1 MNIIYMTSRQVNI
14 DFIIT
19 ENIEMIWEIVLDDIK
34 PRLKSQEQFTQA
46 RGFFINQARLF
57 FEREKNN
64 QQNLMEMNK
73 KFISLIMNSFNPQ
86 QQQQKPANNPQQSK
100 QLFKAEDIQ
109 AERLNAFE
117 KGLADKKND
126 FMTAMSV
133 PVPETPRFSDNT
145 SDEPIGGAMG
155 ELIARTLAQRNFDVE
170 SIHKTTNKE
179 DVEKWLKPAE
189 TSVKVEKVQQSQQST
204 TQLEEKQKQ
213 YQYNQPAPRF
223 IQIGEELPVLPIG
236 KKQISW
242 GENKEY
248 DTFINTSE
256 IQLEINELPYRN
268 SEEPQNSGPDIFS
281 RLKQIKEVS
290 SLKEEE
296 TVELKNE
303 IKVMGEKIFN
313 LEDKMNQILELLK
326 NKIELNS
333 NNNMDSTYKEQ

>member
-1 MNIIYMTSRQVNI
+1 MTSRQVNI

-57 FEREKNN
+57 FEREKNV
-64 QQNLMEMNK
+64 QKNLMEMNK

-86 QQQQKPANNPQQSK
+86 QQQQNSANNPPQTK

-117 KGLADKKND
+117 RGLADKKND
-126 FMTAMSV
+126 FMSAMSV

-145 SDEPIGGAMG
+145 TDEPIGGAMG

-189 TSVKVEKVQQSQQST
+189 TSVKMEKVQRNQQSAN
-204 TQLEEKQKQ
+204 QLEEKQKQ
-213 YQYNQPAPRF
+213 YQYNQPAPKF
-223 IQIGEELPVLPIG
+223 IQIGEELPVLPVG

-242 GENKEY
+242 GENQEY

-256 IQLEINELPYRN
+256 IQLEINEISSRR
-268 SEEPQNSGPDIFS
+268 SEDNNPNIFS
-281 RLKQIKEVS
+281 RLKQVKEVS

-296 TVELKNE
+296 TVEIKNE
-303 IKVMGEKIFN
+303 IKVMGDKIFN

-333 NNNMDSTYKEQ
+333 NNNVDNTYKEQ

>member
-1 MNIIYMTSRQVNI
+1 MTSRQVNI

-57 FEREKNN
+57 FEREKNV

-86 QQQQKPANNPQQSK
+86 QQQQNSVNNPPQTK

-117 KGLADKKND
+117 RGLADKKND
-126 FMTAMSV
+126 FMSAMSV

-145 SDEPIGGAMG
+145 TDEPIGGAMG

-170 SIHKTTNKE
+170 SIHKATNKE

-189 TSVKVEKVQQSQQST
+189 TSVKMEKVQQNQQSA

-213 YQYNQPAPRF
+213 YQYNQPAPKF
-223 IQIGEELPVLPIG
+223 IQIGEELPVLPVG

-242 GENKEY
+242 GENQEY

-256 IQLEINELPYRN
+256 IQLEINEISSRR
-268 SEEPQNSGPDIFS
+268 SEDNNPNIFS
-281 RLKQIKEVS
+281 RLKQVKEVS

-296 TVELKNE
+296 TDEIKNE
-303 IKVMGEKIFN
+303 IKVMGDKIFN

-326 NKIELNS
+326 NKIEL
-333 NNNMDSTYKEQ
+333 KFQQ

>member
-1 MNIIYMTSRQVNI
+1 VNIIYMTSRQVNI

-34 PRLKSQEQFTQA
+34 PRLKSQEQFTNA

-57 FEREKNN
+57 FEREKNV

-86 QQQQKPANNPQQSK
+86 QQQTQVK

-117 KGLADKKND
+117 RGLADKKND
-126 FMTAMSV
+126 FMSAMSV

-145 SDEPIGGAMG
+145 TDEPIGGAMG

-170 SIHKTTNKE
+170 SIHKATNKE

-189 TSVKVEKVQQSQQST
+189 TSVKMEKVQQNQQT
-204 TQLEEKQKQ
+204 ATQLEEKQKQ
-213 YQYNQPAPRF
+213 YQYNQPAPKF
-223 IQIGEELPVLPIG
+223 IQIGEELPVAPIS

-242 GENKEY
+242 GENQEY
-248 DTFINTSE
+248 DAFINTSE
-256 IQLEINELPYRN
+256 IQLEINEHT
-268 SEEPQNSGPDIFS
+268 SKNSGPDIFS
-281 RLKQIKEVS
+281 RLKQIKEES
-290 SLKEEE
+290 PE
-296 TVELKNE
+296 TIELKNE
-303 IKVMGEKIFN
+303 IKVMGEKIVN
-313 LEDKMNQILELLK
+313 LEDKINQILEVLK
-326 NKIELNS
+326 NKN
-333 NNNMDSTYKEQ
+333 

>member
-1 MNIIYMTSRQVNI
+1 MTSRQVNI

-34 PRLKSQEQFTQA
+34 PRLKSQEQFTNA

-57 FEREKNN
+57 FEREKNV

-86 QQQQKPANNPQQSK
+86 QQQTQVK

-117 KGLADKKND
+117 RGLADKKND
-126 FMTAMSV
+126 FMSAMSV

-145 SDEPIGGAMG
+145 TDEPIGGAMG

-170 SIHKTTNKE
+170 SIHKATNKE

-189 TSVKVEKVQQSQQST
+189 TSVKMEKVQQNQQT
-204 TQLEEKQKQ
+204 ATQLEEKQKQ
-213 YQYNQPAPRF
+213 YQYNQPAPKF
-223 IQIGEELPVLPIG
+223 IQIGEELPVAPIS

-242 GENKEY
+242 GENQEY
-248 DTFINTSE
+248 DAFINTSE
-256 IQLEINELPYRN
+256 IQLEINEHT
-268 SEEPQNSGPDIFS
+268 SKNSGPDIFS
-281 RLKQIKEVS
+281 RLKQIKEES
-290 SLKEEE
+290 PE
-296 TVELKNE
+296 TIELKNE
-303 IKVMGEKIFN
+303 IKVMGEKIVN
-313 LEDKMNQILELLK
+313 LEDKINQILEVLK
-326 NKIELNS
+326 NKN
-333 NNNMDSTYKEQ
+333 

>member
-1 MNIIYMTSRQVNI
+1 VNIIYMTSRQVNI

-57 FEREKNN
+57 FEREKNV

-86 QQQQKPANNPQQSK
+86 QQQQNSVNNPPQTK

-117 KGLADKKND
+117 RGLADKKND
-126 FMTAMSV
+126 FMSAMSV

-145 SDEPIGGAMG
+145 TDEPIGGAMG

-170 SIHKTTNKE
+170 SIHKATNKE

-189 TSVKVEKVQQSQQST
+189 TSVKMEKVQQNQQSA

-213 YQYNQPAPRF
+213 YQYNQPAPKF
-223 IQIGEELPVLPIG
+223 IQIGEELPVLPVG

-242 GENKEY
+242 GENQEY

-256 IQLEINELPYRN
+256 IQLEINEISSRR
-268 SEEPQNSGPDIFS
+268 SEDNNPNIFS
-281 RLKQIKEVS
+281 RLKQVKEVS

-296 TVELKNE
+296 TDEIKNE
-303 IKVMGEKIFN
+303 IKVMGDKIFN

-326 NKIELNS
+326 NKIEL
-333 NNNMDSTYKEQ
+333 KFQQ

>member
-1 MNIIYMTSRQVNI
+1 MTSRQVNI

-57 FEREKNN
+57 FEREKNA

-86 QQQQKPANNPQQSK
+86 QQQQQQHSANNPPQSK

-117 KGLADKKND
+117 RGLADKKND

-145 SDEPIGGAMG
+145 TDEPIGGAMG

-170 SIHKTTNKE
+170 SIHKATNKE

-189 TSVKVEKVQQSQQST
+189 TSVKMEKVQQSQQST
-204 TQLEEKQKQ
+204 SQLEEKQKQ

-223 IQIGEELPVLPIG
+223 IQIGEELPVLPVV
-236 KKQISW
+236 KKQITW
-242 GENKEY
+242 GENQEY

-256 IQLEINELPYRN
+256 IQLEINEISSRL
-268 SEEPQNSGPDIFS
+268 SEDNNPNIFS

>member
-1 MNIIYMTSRQVNI
+1 MTSRQVNI

-57 FEREKNN
+57 FEREKNV

-73 KFISLIMNSFNPQ
+73 KFISLIMNSFRSANQQPQ
-86 QQQQKPANNPQQSK
+86 VK

-109 AERLNAFE
+109 AERMNAFE
-117 KGLADKKND
+117 RGLADKKND
-126 FMTAMSV
+126 FMSAMSV

-145 SDEPIGGAMG
+145 TDEPIGGAMG

-170 SIHKTTNKE
+170 SIHKATNKE

-189 TSVKVEKVQQSQQST
+189 TSVKMEKVQQNQQSAS
-204 TQLEEKQKQ
+204 QLEEKQKQ

-223 IQIGEELPVLPIG
+223 IQIGEELPVLPVG

-248 DTFINTSE
+248 DAFINTSE
-256 IQLEINELPYRN
+256 IQLEIKELPSTN
-268 SEEPQNSGPDIFS
+268 SEEPQNSIPNIFS
-281 RLKQIKEVS
+281 RLKQIKE
-290 SLKEEE
+290 ENPE

>member
-1 MNIIYMTSRQVNI
+1 MTSRQVNI

-34 PRLKSQEQFTQA
+34 PRLKSQEQFANA

-57 FEREKNN
+57 FEREKNV

-73 KFISLIMNSFNPQ
+73 KFISLIMISFNPQ
-86 QQQQKPANNPQQSK
+86 QQQQQSANNPSQSK

-117 KGLADKKND
+117 RGLADKKND

-133 PVPETPRFSDNT
+133 PVPEAPKFSDT
-145 SDEPIGGAMG
+145 SRDEPIGGAMG

-170 SIHKTTNKE
+170 SIHKATNKE

-189 TSVKVEKVQQSQQST
+189 TSVKMEKVQQSQQSS

-213 YQYNQPAPRF
+213 YQYNQPAPKF
-223 IQIGEELPVLPIG
+223 IQIGEELPVAPIS

-242 GENKEY
+242 GENQEY
-248 DTFINTSE
+248 DAFIKTSE

-268 SEEPQNSGPDIFS
+268 SEDAQNSTPDIFS
-281 RLKQIKEVS
+281 RLKQV
-290 SLKEEE
+290 KEETPE
-296 TVELKNE
+296 TIEIKNE
-303 IKVMGEKIFN
+303 IKVMGEKIVN
-313 LEDKMNQILELLK
+313 LEDKINQILELLK
-326 NKIELNS
+326 K
-333 NNNMDSTYKEQ
+333 

>member
-1 MNIIYMTSRQVNI
+1 MTSRQVNI
-14 DFIIT
+14 DFITT

-57 FEREKNN
+57 FEREKSV

-86 QQQQKPANNPQQSK
+86 QQQQQQHSSNNPPQSK

-117 KGLADKKND
+117 RGLADKKND

-145 SDEPIGGAMG
+145 TDEPIGGAMG

-189 TSVKVEKVQQSQQST
+189 TSVKMEKVQQNQQSV

-223 IQIGEELPVLPIG
+223 IQIGEELPVLPLG

-248 DTFINTSE
+248 DNFINTSE
-256 IQLEINELPYRN
+256 IRLEIKELPSTN
-268 SEEPQNSGPDIFS
+268 SEEPQSSSPNIFS
-281 RLKQIKEVS
+281 RLKQVKEVS

-296 TVELKNE
+296 TVEIKNE
-303 IKVMGEKIFN
+303 IKVMGDKIFN
-313 LEDKMNQILELLK
+313 LENKMNKILELLK

-333 NNNMDSTYKEQ
+333 NNNVDNTYKEQ

>member
-1 MNIIYMTSRQVNI
+1 MTSRQVNI

-57 FEREKNN
+57 FEREKNA

-86 QQQQKPANNPQQSK
+86 QQSANNPPQSK

-117 KGLADKKND
+117 RGLADKKND
-126 FMTAMSV
+126 FMSAMSV
-133 PVPETPRFSDNT
+133 PVPEMPRFSDNAT
-145 SDEPIGGAMG
+145 DEPIGGAMG

-170 SIHKTTNKE
+170 SIHKATNKE

-189 TSVKVEKVQQSQQST
+189 TSVKMEKVQQNQQSA

-213 YQYNQPAPRF
+213 YQYNQPAPKF
-223 IQIGEELPVLPIG
+223 IQIGEELPVLPLG

-242 GENKEY
+242 GENQEY

-256 IQLEINELPYRN
+256 IKLEINEISSRR
-268 SEEPQNSGPDIFS
+268 SEDNNPNIFS

-296 TVELKNE
+296 TIEIKNE

-326 NKIELNS
+326 NKIEL
-333 NNNMDSTYKEQ
+333 KFQQ

>member
-1 MNIIYMTSRQVNI
+1 MTSRQVNI

-57 FEREKNN
+57 FEREKNV

-86 QQQQKPANNPQQSK
+86 QQQQHSANNPPQSK

-117 KGLADKKND
+117 RGLADKKND

-145 SDEPIGGAMG
+145 TDEPIGGAMG

-170 SIHKTTNKE
+170 SIHKATNKE

-189 TSVKVEKVQQSQQST
+189 TSVKMEKVQQNQQSAN
-204 TQLEEKQKQ
+204 QLEEKQKQ
-213 YQYNQPAPRF
+213 YQYNQPAPKF
-223 IQIGEELPVLPIG
+223 IQIGEELPVLPLG

-242 GENKEY
+242 GENQEY
-248 DTFINTSE
+248 DNFINTSE
-256 IQLEINELPYRN
+256 IKLEINEISSRR
-268 SEEPQNSGPDIFS
+268 SEDNNPNIFS
-281 RLKQIKEVS
+281 RLKQVKEVS

-296 TVELKNE
+296 TVEIKNE
-303 IKVMGEKIFN
+303 IKIMGDKIFN

-333 NNNMDSTYKEQ
+333 NNNVDNTYKEQ